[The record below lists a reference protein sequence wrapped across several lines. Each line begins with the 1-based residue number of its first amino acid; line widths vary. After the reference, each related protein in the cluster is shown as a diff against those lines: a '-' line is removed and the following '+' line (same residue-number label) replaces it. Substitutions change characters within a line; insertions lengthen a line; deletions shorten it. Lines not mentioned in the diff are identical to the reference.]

1 MKIFK
6 ITNKDKT
13 YIVKA
18 VDSYTAI
25 HRLHSSLKDE
35 RLSPMT
41 YKKLKELGYNSN
53 TWKDL
58 SQEEANKIVS
68 AGKQANSGKSNTQ
81 ETKEPESTSST
92 TEKSKPIESTHNEPS
107 EFNKTHMWVPGRG
120 TGTWIPVSE
129 LKRTPDFGYTG
140 EYKDRSDISTV
151 NIPKDPKLKSIYRE
165 AFMFSKGLTHITI
178 PDNIERIGD
187 SAFANCYNLKEV
199 TIGKNVNE
207 VGGRDFRYCNISTIK
222 VNNSPY
228 FTNSG
233 NCLIGRS
240 SGRLILGTNNSVIPD
255 DGSVKTIDEYAFSGR
270 KELKSIS
277 IPDSINRIERATFND
292 CTGLKTVK
300 LSNNLKTISSSA
312 FKNCESLQDIE
323 LPQSIKLID
332 IGAFQGCKQ
341 LKNVDI
347 PDNTKVKD
355 SAFAYCTN
363 LESVKLPNNSNTT
376 IPSYMFAGCK
386 KLPDIS
392 IPDGY
397 TDIDYNAM
405 SYCESLK
412 DITLPASI
420 SNIKKEAFLNCSNL
434 KNIYFKGTVEQWQ
447 SIKKSKGWDRGA
459 GKYTVHCSDGELNS

>member
-25 HRLHSSLKDE
+25 HRLRSSLKDE

-68 AGKQANSGKSNTQ
+68 AGKQPEEKTNNL
-81 ETKEPESTSST
+81 KEPESTSST
-92 TEKSKPIESTHNEPS
+92 TEKSKPVESTHNEPS

-120 TGTWIPVSE
+120 TGTWIPVNE
-129 LKRTPDFGYTG
+129 LSFTPSFGYTG

-151 NIPKDPKLKSIYRE
+151 NIPEDPKLTSIDRG
-165 AFMFSKGLTHITI
+165 AFQYSKGLTHITI
-178 PDNIERIGD
+178 PDNIERIGNG
-187 SAFANCYNLKEV
+187 AFVGCSNLKEV
-199 TIGKNVNE
+199 TIGKNVSWIS
-207 VGGRDFRYCNISTIK
+207 GYDFKGCNLSTIK
-222 VNNSPY
+222 LNKSPY
-228 FTNSG
+228 LTVSG
-233 NCLIGRS
+233 DCLIGKAD
-240 SGRLILGTNNSVIPD
+240 GILILGTNKSVIPD
-255 DGSVKTIDEYAFSGR
+255 DGSVKTIEEYAFSGR
-270 KELKSIS
+270 KGLKSIS
-277 IPDSINRIERATFND
+277 IPDSINRIERGTFSN
-292 CTGLKTVK
+292 CTGLKTIK
-300 LSNNLKTISSSA
+300 FSKNLKTISKFA
-312 FKNCESLQDIE
+312 FDHCESLQEIE
-323 LPQSIKLID
+323 LPQSIKLLD
-332 IGAFQGCKQ
+332 EAAFQGCKQ
-341 LKNVDI
+341 LAHVEI
-347 PDNTKVKD
+347 PDTAKVKD
-355 SAFAYCTN
+355 AAFAGCTN
-363 LESVKLPNNSNTT
+363 LTNVKLPGGSNTVLPT
-376 IPSYMFAGCK
+376 YIFSSCK
-386 KLPDIS
+386 KLPTIS

-397 TDIDYNAM
+397 TDIEYQAM
-405 SYCESLK
+405 SDCESLK

-420 SNIKKEAFLNCSNL
+420 TSIKKEAFLNCSNL